1 MLVKDEVLVKE
12 IEDILKQRGGK
23 ILESIE
29 LFDVYKGE
37 QVPEGMKSVAYSL
50 TFRAADRTLT
60 DEDVNKTM
68 KKILDGLK
76 KNINA
81 ELR

>member
-1 MLVKDEVLVKE
+1 MVVKDEVLVKE

-23 ILESIE
+23 ILEDIK
-29 LFDVYKGE
+29 LFDVYKGK

-50 TFRAADRTLT
+50 TFRAADKTLT

-76 KNINA
+76 KNIDA

>member
-1 MLVKDEVLVKE
+1 
-12 IEDILKQRGGK
+12 
-23 ILESIE
+23 
-29 LFDVYKGE
+29 
-37 QVPEGMKSVAYSL
+37 MKSVAYSL
-50 TFRAADRTLT
+50 TFRAADKTLT

-76 KNINA
+76 KNIDA